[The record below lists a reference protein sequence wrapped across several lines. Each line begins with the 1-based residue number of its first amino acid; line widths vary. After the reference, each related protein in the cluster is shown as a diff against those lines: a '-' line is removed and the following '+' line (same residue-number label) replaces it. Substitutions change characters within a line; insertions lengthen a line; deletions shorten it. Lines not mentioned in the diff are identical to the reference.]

1 MGKPHSPFNKMI
13 TVIIEDTEVEL
24 KKMGAD
30 YFGNCVCGGGY
41 GDKNEMAVH
50 IDHHL
55 PFEQLRLTTV
65 HEILHLHFGGRV
77 KHSKIDQASI
87 DLIDGM
93 IQIGAIMDY
102 RHIPDNDMKIDGV

>member
-1 MGKPHSPFNKMI
+1 MI
-13 TVIIEDTEVEL
+13 KIIVEDTEEEL
-24 KKMGAD
+24 KNQGAD
-30 YFGNCVCGGGY
+30 RCGELNCICGGGY
-41 GDKNEMAVH
+41 GDKEEMAVH

-55 PFEQLRLTTV
+55 NFPQLRLTTV

-93 IQIGAIMDY
+93 LQIGAIMDY
-102 RHIPDNDMKIDGV
+102 RQIPDNDVDGV